1 MEIQKG
7 FIFEEINIFHEGGVQ
22 YGKPVWDFACQLN
35 IENSDTIDYT
45 KSFNAFKCWSA
56 TQRFP
61 VLSSV
66 HFPDGVYPVDL
77 FKVHQDNNKQFGVDI
92 SHYAY
97 IGNNPLSMEERFP
110 IVTTD
115 CPFDEELPAPK
126 PDVTNQMNLETLL
139 KTKGI
144 HLESII
150 NRQLI
155 KTSTLESLNIIQD
168 TQAIMPK
175 FMYN

>member
-1 MEIQKG
+1 MEIQQS
-7 FIFEEINIFHEGGVQ
+7 FIFEEITIFHEAGVQ

-35 IENSDTIDYT
+35 TENSDTLDYT
-45 KSFNAFKCWSA
+45 KSFNAFKLWSS
-56 TQRFP
+56 TQKFP
-61 VLSSV
+61 LLSTV
-66 HFPDGVYPVDL
+66 YFPDGVYPVDL

-97 IGNNPLSMEERFP
+97 IGNNSSTMEERFP
-110 IVTTD
+110 TVTTD
-115 CPFDEELPAPK
+115 CPFDEELPVPK
-126 PDVTNQMNLETLL
+126 PDGNNHTNLDTLL

-144 HLESII
+144 QLESII

-155 KTSTLESLNIIQD
+155 KPSTLESLNIIQNS
-168 TQAIMPK
+168 QAVMPK